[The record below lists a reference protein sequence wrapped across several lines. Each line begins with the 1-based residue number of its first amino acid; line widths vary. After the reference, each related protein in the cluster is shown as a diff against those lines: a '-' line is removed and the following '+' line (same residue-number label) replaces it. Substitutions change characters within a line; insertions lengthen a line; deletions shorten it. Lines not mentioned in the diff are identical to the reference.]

1 MFQKTSPKDEYVPNV
16 SHDNNDNVE
25 TVVGPSVNVEG
36 DFSSEGN
43 IVVKGTVSG
52 SVNTSKLLTVEDG
65 AKIFANVKA
74 GNAHISG
81 SVKGNVKVNDRLD
94 LSSTAQVLGDI
105 VCKVLSVES
114 GALIQGKVSMKGL
127 DIEDKQTKK
136 VSTNKLKPREDD
148 EIEEM
153 AA

>member
-1 MFQKTSPKDEYVPNV
+1 MFQKTSPKDEYVPNI

-81 SVKGNVKVNDRLD
+81 SVKGNVKVMDRLD
-94 LSSTAQVLGDI
+94 LSATAQVLGDI
-105 VCKVLSVES
+105 VCKVLTVES

-127 DIEDKQTKK
+127 EIEDKQTKK

-153 AA
+153 AV